1 MLLGHFTNG
10 TRGTKTGER
19 IGCEI
24 ETDFV
29 DIASEA
35 PIDQFVSRA
44 ILACSDGRPDY
55 CRHMP
60 ELGRQKIELAI
71 KPART
76 FEELRERAHV
86 SLGWL
91 YGVAAHYG
99 ARPLLAPEIQWPGS
113 LLDESTDPR
122 NQVWVQL
129 DGRPALEQLCRC
141 SSVQFTV
148 DVNPGD
154 AISVINALWE
164 ARLHELDYEPNH
176 RRWLRYIKN
185 SQARYI
191 SSRYAGPN
199 GFDELADYVAHL
211 VQHKVVM
218 HDRQPTRISVDD
230 LPDLDAELFLRSV
243 WWHYR
248 LRRHY
253 DTLAIEVRPFA
264 RRDDDC
270 IEQCWSHVAPVFGL

>member
-1 MLLGHFTNG
+1 MLLGHFTDG
-10 TRGTKTGER
+10 TRGTKTGGQV
-19 IGCEI
+19 GCEI

-29 DIASEA
+29 DAVTGA
-35 PIDQFVSRA
+35 PIDQSIGRA
-44 ILACSDGRPDY
+44 ILACTDNRPDY

-76 FEELRERAHV
+76 FQELRERSYA
-86 SLGWL
+86 SLQWL
-91 YGVAAHYG
+91 YGVAGRYG

-148 DVNPGD
+148 DVSPGD
-154 AISVINALWE
+154 AITVINALWD

-176 RRWLRYIKN
+176 RRWLSYIKN

-191 SSRYAGPN
+191 SSRYAGPH
-199 GFDELADYVAHL
+199 GFDDLADYVAHL
-211 VQHKVVM
+211 VQHQVVM
-218 HDRQPTRISVDD
+218 HDGQPTRISADV

-248 LRRHY
+248 LRRHH

-270 IEQCWSHVAPVFGL
+270 IEQYWSHVAPVFGL